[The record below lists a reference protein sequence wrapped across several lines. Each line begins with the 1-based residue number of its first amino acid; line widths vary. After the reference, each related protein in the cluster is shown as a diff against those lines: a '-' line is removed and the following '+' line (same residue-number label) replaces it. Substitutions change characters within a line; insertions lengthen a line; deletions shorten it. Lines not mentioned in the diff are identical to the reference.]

1 MDQPLDQ
8 FSAPADPRPPMPFGK
23 VMLINLGIMLV
34 YMTLSGVGTGHDYG
48 PLIIDAFG
56 IVFQVIINVLG
67 GVGLL
72 FSEQRRHVGKAM
84 LLSGLLVGL
93 IGFGACIGKAD
104 LFG

>member
-1 MDQPLDQ
+1 MNEPLDQ
-8 FSAPADPRPPMPFGK
+8 PARSADPQPKMPFGK

-34 YMTLSGVGTGHDYG
+34 YMTLSGVGTGHDFG

-56 IVFQVIINVLG
+56 IVFQVGINVLG

-72 FSEQRRHVGKAM
+72 FSDDRRHVGKAM